1 MRRKWSERMWAEL
14 SAELTHQFAPLDVR
28 VANAVRRLWSLDEHE
43 RLRSWAPGT
52 AGPAAG
58 AELGGELQRLLEA
71 VARAG
76 SWSAWMGVFDRG
88 WMELL
93 QAGGMSY
100 ARARRLTKRL
110 CRVIRESRSEIARA
124 RNERQQQERQ
134 RGREAKEKEL
144 NEAVTALHARDGEA
158 MVTLERLLES
168 PWRVREGYRRR
179 RRGRGRARWRAPP
192 GGGR

>member
-1 MRRKWSERMWAEL
+1 M
-14 SAELTHQFAPLDVR
+14 
-28 VANAVRRLWSLDEHE
+28 
-43 RLRSWAPGT
+43 
-52 AGPAAG
+52 
-58 AELGGELQRLLEA
+58 
-71 VARAG
+71 ARAG

-158 MVTLERLLES
+158 TVTLERLRASGGVGGLGG
-168 PWRVREGYRRR
+168 VRHRAAVAEVRRHL
-179 RRGRGRARWRAPP
+179 
-192 GGGR
+192 GGGGKRGWAE